1 MRLCQALLPEH
12 FDPRLQLEA
21 EFPGHKV
28 RPAWPY
34 LGVPGI
40 QGEIQQTIA
49 ALAALTERLRQPP
62 PSLH

>member
-1 MRLCQALLPEH
+1 MRLCQALLPGH

-21 EFPGHKV
+21 EYSGHQA
-28 RPAWPY
+28 RPDWLH

-49 ALAALTERLRQPP
+49 ALDALAERLRQPP